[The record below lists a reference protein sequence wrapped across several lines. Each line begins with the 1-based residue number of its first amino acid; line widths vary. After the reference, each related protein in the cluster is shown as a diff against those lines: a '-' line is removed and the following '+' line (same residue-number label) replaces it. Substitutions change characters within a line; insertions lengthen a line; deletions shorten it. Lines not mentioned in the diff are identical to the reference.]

1 VDNWVIAIFFATTI
15 LIMAVVI
22 VTRSFKDPDFWLKVG
37 ITLGVWV
44 VMGSLICMIKL
55 LLDMF
60 RG

>member
-1 VDNWVIAIFFATTI
+1 MDNWVIAIFFATTI